1 MPYRL
6 RIVVGL
12 LALVACVF
20 FPAVAQD
27 KSKPAPPVSTCSRES
42 AVSIID
48 RQIDLTRTIDQDPK
62 RIPMLMRA
70 ADLLWPLEQ
79 EKARAT
85 FSDAFELARR
95 DFKNGGAKDTNFG
108 RSIVGGID
116 YRYRV
121 ITAIARR
128 DPVWAKKLSKQIL
141 DEQAQEAVDKTQKN
155 SGQTQTASNLLGIAM
170 ALVPSQQTTAVEFAR
185 SSLQYPAT
193 LTLPRFFFKLWEAN
207 PTLADQFYVEALNA
221 YAQAPME
228 QFLYLSS
235 YPLAANREIG
245 DMPAWTIYTLPAGIA
260 PNPVLERSFVT
271 TLLGRAR
278 DLAQNPASAEIGYRF
293 SDLGQILMALTRLE
307 PLIADSLPDLSA
319 ALATAKSDVAA
330 RVTQPEQQLTAQT
343 LADPPKRSFDET
355 IESADR
361 LAGAD
366 DREGRIA
373 LAILKAAETESL
385 EKLDGAG
392 MKIEDL
398 ELRKQV
404 MSLTYVYRVQKLTK
418 DKKLDEARRLA
429 ARVEEVDQRAY
440 LYGQIATESIK
451 QKKDDSEVREMLE
464 DVLSLAAKAP
474 NSEVKVR
481 AMLVVVHL
489 YSTIDPNRAVA
500 LLGRVVETINH
511 LESVEL
517 SGDRINVKV
526 EGKAFGWYGG
536 LQTPGFSPEVVFR
549 EMGKLDFD
557 GTLYLASNLSDKS
570 VRGMTTLSIA
580 EQCLQDLP
588 PPPKPN
594 KTAPSKPN

>member
-1 MPYRL
+1 
-6 RIVVGL
+6 
-12 LALVACVF
+12 
-20 FPAVAQD
+20 
-27 KSKPAPPVSTCSRES
+27 
-42 AVSIID
+42 
-48 RQIDLTRTIDQDPK
+48 
-62 RIPMLMRA
+62 
-70 ADLLWPLEQ
+70 
-79 EKARAT
+79 
-85 FSDAFELARR
+85 
-95 DFKNGGAKDTNFG
+95 
-108 RSIVGGID
+108 
-116 YRYRV
+116 
-121 ITAIARR
+121 
-128 DPVWAKKLSKQIL
+128 
-141 DEQAQEAVDKTQKN
+141 
-155 SGQTQTASNLLGIAM
+155 
-170 ALVPSQQTTAVEFAR
+170 
-185 SSLQYPAT
+185 
-193 LTLPRFFFKLWEAN
+193 
-207 PTLADQFYVEALNA
+207 
-221 YAQAPME
+221 
-228 QFLYLSS
+228 
-235 YPLAANREIG
+235 
-245 DMPAWTIYTLPAGIA
+245 
-260 PNPVLERSFVT
+260 
-271 TLLGRAR
+271 
-278 DLAQNPASAEIGYRF
+278 
-293 SDLGQILMALTRLE
+293 
-307 PLIADSLPDLSA
+307 
-319 ALATAKSDVAA
+319 
-330 RVTQPEQQLTAQT
+330 
-343 LADPPKRSFDET
+343 
-355 IESADR
+355 
-361 LAGAD
+361 
-366 DREGRIA
+366 
-373 LAILKAAETESL
+373 
-385 EKLDGAG
+385 